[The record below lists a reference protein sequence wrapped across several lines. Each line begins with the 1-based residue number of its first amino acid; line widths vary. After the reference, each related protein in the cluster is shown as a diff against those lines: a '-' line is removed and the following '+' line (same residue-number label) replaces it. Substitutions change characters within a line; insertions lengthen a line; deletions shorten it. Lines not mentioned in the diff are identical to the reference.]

1 MSMTDLVTALAAV
14 MLGQFGHPVPAGLVA
29 VAKGNPVTFVQ
40 YCAELSVP
48 CGLEILETDFA
59 RGWSTASEIGRV
71 GTVLAS
77 DVIRAFNNTHSDYKA
92 ADLDGVIVIRPSQQR
107 ARYLDSIARVGT
119 LHERGLMTLGEH
131 LFAPLDPAL
140 TKPGGRGGS
149 YASPTGVE
157 VDRGE
162 DVELTIQAD
171 GRPVI
176 DILNEM
182 ATLGPGHSWLVVT
195 ANEAIPRVVRFGF
208 VHRYGTTTEL
218 RIGKPAEL
226 R

>member
-1 MSMTDLVTALAAV
+1 MTRLVTALAAAL
-14 MLGQFGHPVPAGLVA
+14 LGQSGYSVPAALA
-29 VAKGNPVTFVQ
+29 VGASSSPMAFVQ
-40 YCAELSVP
+40 FCAELSVP
-48 CGLEILETDFA
+48 CGLEILETD
-59 RGWSTASEIGRV
+59 RASASNTRTDIGRGGAV
-71 GTVLAS
+71 SAS
-77 DVIRAFNNTHSDYKA
+77 IVIDAFNKTHSDYRA
-92 ADLDGVIVIRPSQQR
+92 ADFDGVIVIRPSQQR

-131 LFAPLDPAL
+131 LFAPLDAAL

-149 YASPTGVE
+149 YASPTGVD

-171 GRPVI
+171 GRSVI
-176 DILNEM
+176 DILNEV
-182 ATLGPGHSWLVVT
+182 ATLAPGHPWLVVT
-195 ANEAIPRVVRFGF
+195 SNEEIARVVQFGF

-218 RIGKPAEL
+218 RIGKPPGL